1 MKYRAIIRV
10 ARKGAIYL
18 PRKIMRE
25 LGIGEDDYLIVRV
38 KDDKIILEL
47 LPDPFLLA
55 VKGSKWAKTTVEEF
69 EEESLREQEEY
80 VENSG

>member
-1 MKYRAIIRV
+1 MSYQAIIRV

-18 PRKIMRE
+18 PRKIMRK
-25 LGIGEDDYLIVRV
+25 LGISEGDYLIVRV
-38 KDDKIILEL
+38 KDDKIVLEL

-55 VKGSKWAKTTVEEF
+55 VKGRKWAETTVKEF

-80 VENSG
+80 VEGSS